1 MPSSYEYGTFA
12 NYSPRGTSDLSKRS
26 RGTCGAIKAGRVD
39 IIASAVP
46 HLRNA
51 KADNLKPFLGPDVTL
66 VPAPRSAPLPD
77 GALWPAKVICEV
89 LHEHG
94 FGQDVQPY
102 LTRIKAVP
110 KSSSSQRADDRPLVP
125 IHLDNIEAE
134 RPFFVP
140 DKITI
145 VDDVLTLG
153 RTTYACAELLRQ
165 VCPDA
170 EIRIFAMVR
179 TQGLQDDINKIVDP
193 ATGTITGFDS
203 GKTRRDPLTHKST
216 NVVLWKTRQ

>member
-46 HLRNA
+46 HLRDA

-77 GALWPAKVICEV
+77 GALWPAKVICDV
-89 LHEHG
+89 LLEHG
-94 FGQDVQPY
+94 FGQDVQTY

-125 IHLDNIEAE
+125 IHLDSIEAE

-193 ATGTITGFDS
+193 ATGIITGFDS
-203 GKTRRDPLTHKST
+203 GKTRRNP
-216 NVVLWKTRQ
+216 

>member
-51 KADNLKPFLGPDVTL
+51 KADNLKLFLGPDVTL

-77 GALWPAKVICEV
+77 GALWPAKVICDV

-125 IHLDNIEAE
+125 IHLDSIEGE

-203 GKTRRDPLTHKST
+203 GKTRRDP
-216 NVVLWKTRQ
+216 

>member
-26 RGTCGAIKAGRVD
+26 RKTCGAIKAGRVD

-46 HLRNA
+46 HLRDA
-51 KADNLKPFLGPDVTL
+51 KADNLKPLLGPDVTL

-77 GALWPAKVICEV
+77 GALWPAKVICDV

-94 FGQDVQPY
+94 FGQDVQTY

-110 KSSSSQRADDRPLVP
+110 KSSGSQRADDRPLVP
-125 IHLDNIEAE
+125 IYLDSIEAE

-203 GKTRRDPLTHKST
+203 GKTRRDP
-216 NVVLWKTRQ
+216 

>member
-26 RGTCGAIKAGRVD
+26 RVTCGAIKAGRVD

-46 HLRNA
+46 HLRDA

-77 GALWPAKVICEV
+77 GALWPAKVICDV

-94 FGQDVQPY
+94 FCQDVQTY

-110 KSSSSQRADDRPLVP
+110 KSSSSQRADDRPLIP
-125 IHLDNIEAE
+125 IHLDSIEAQ

-203 GKTRRDPLTHKST
+203 GKTRRDP
-216 NVVLWKTRQ
+216 

>member
-12 NYSPRGTSDLSKRS
+12 NYSPRGTSEFSKRS

-46 HLRNA
+46 HLRDA
-51 KADNLKPFLGPDVTL
+51 KSDNLKPFLGPDVTL

-77 GALWPAKVICEV
+77 GALWPAKVICDV

-94 FGQDVQPY
+94 FGQDVQTY

-125 IHLDNIEAE
+125 IHLDSIEAE

-165 VCPDA
+165 VCPEA

-179 TQGLQDDINKIVDP
+179 TQGIQDDINKIVDP
-193 ATGTITGFDS
+193 ATGIITGFDS
-203 GKTRRDPLTHKST
+203 GKTRRDP
-216 NVVLWKTRQ
+216 